1 MLIHIHHLDYDQT
14 SILTD
19 AIHMPLITD
28 ELQLLHSLVDLD
40 QHTHIIE
47 LGCGAA
53 QLSRNL
59 LARFPA
65 CEVNA
70 LEVDERQHAKN
81 LAKPQAGLH
90 FMQAGAQA
98 IPFDAEQFDLAL
110 MLKSLHHIPL
120 DLMDQALRE
129 VGRVLKPGGLLYVL
143 EPVFAG
149 TLNEILRLF
158 HDEQQVRTAALNA
171 LKRAVAS
178 GAWQQQAEVFFDLPV
193 QYRDFADF
201 EQRMIGV
208 TYLNHSLDPS
218 TLAAV
223 RSAFEQHMGP
233 DGACFERPTRV
244 NLLRKLPDN

>member
-1 MLIHIHHLDYDQT
+1 
-14 SILTD
+14 
-19 AIHMPLITD
+19 MPLITD
-28 ELQLLHSLVDLD
+28 ELELLRSLVDLD
-40 QHTHIIE
+40 QRTHIIE

-53 QLSRNL
+53 QLSRSL

-65 CEVNA
+65 CNVSA

-90 FMQAGAQA
+90 FLQAGAQA
-98 IPFDAEQFDLAL
+98 IPFGAEQFNLAL

-120 DLMDQALRE
+120 DLMDQALGE
-129 VGRVLKPGGLLYVL
+129 VWRVLKPGGLLYVL

-158 HDEQQVRTAALNA
+158 HDEEQVRAAALNA
-171 LKRAVAS
+171 LNRAVAS
-178 GAWQQQAEVFFDLPV
+178 GAWQQKAEVSFDMPV

-201 EQRMIGV
+201 EQRLIGV
-208 TYLNHSLDPS
+208 TYLDHRLDAS

-223 RSAFEQHMGP
+223 RTRFEQHMGAS
-233 DGACFERPTRV
+233 GACFERPTRV
-244 NLLRKLPDN
+244 NLLRKLQNC

>member
-1 MLIHIHHLDYDQT
+1 
-14 SILTD
+14 
-19 AIHMPLITD
+19 MPLITD
-28 ELQLLHSLVDLD
+28 ELELLHSLVNLD
-40 QHTHIIE
+40 QHPQIIE

-65 CEVNA
+65 CEINA

-81 LAKPQAGLH
+81 LAMPKDGLH
-90 FMQAGAQA
+90 FLQAGAQK
-98 IPFDAEQFDLAL
+98 IPFEAGRFDLAL

-120 DLMDQALRE
+120 DLMDQALGE
-129 VGRVLKPGGLLYVL
+129 VWRVLKPGGLLYVL

-149 TLNEILRLF
+149 THNEILRLF
-158 HDEQQVRTAALNA
+158 HDEEKVRAAALSA
-171 LKRAVAS
+171 LQRGVAS
-178 GAWQQQAEVFFDLPV
+178 GAWLQQAEVLFDMPV

-208 TYLNHSLDPS
+208 TYLNHSLDAS

-223 RSAFEQHMGP
+223 RSAFEQHMDPG
-233 DGACFERPTRV
+233 GAYFERPTRV
-244 NLLRKLPDN
+244 NLLRKLDAGSSPA

>member
-1 MLIHIHHLDYDQT
+1 MFIHVHHLDYDQT

-19 AIHMPLITD
+19 AISMPLITD
-28 ELQLLHSLVDLD
+28 ELELLHSLVHLD
-40 QHTHIIE
+40 QGPQIIE

-53 QLSRNL
+53 HLSRSL

-65 CEVNA
+65 CQVSA

-81 LAKPQAGLH
+81 LAKPQTGLN
-90 FMQAGAQA
+90 FLQAGAQA
-98 IPFDAEQFDLAL
+98 IPFDAERFDLAL

-120 DLMDQALRE
+120 DLIDQALGE
-129 VGRVLKPGGLLYVL
+129 VWRVLRPGGLLYVL

-149 TLNEILRLF
+149 SHNEIMRLF
-158 HDEQQVRTAALNA
+158 HDEEKVRAAALSA
-171 LKRAVAS
+171 LQRAVAS
-178 GAWQQQAEVFFDLPV
+178 GLWEQQAEVFFDLPV

-208 TYLNHSLDPS
+208 TYLNHSLDAS

-223 RSAFEQHMGP
+223 RSAFERHMSP
-233 DGACFERPTRV
+233 SGAYFERPTRV
-244 NLLRKLPDN
+244 NLLRKLQDG